1 MIPKMGIKIAVVMDV
16 MGESMNNREKEYI
29 IMEQVIG
36 VMNKLVEK
44 EFIMME
50 QGMGVMHKLVDKQGT
65 VEL

>member
-1 MIPKMGIKIAVVMDV
+1 
-16 MGESMNNREKEYI
+16 MNKREKEYI

>member
-1 MIPKMGIKIAVVMDV
+1 MSTQSMVKISNVDVV
-16 MGESMNNREKEYI
+16 GESMNKREKEYI